1 MVFPDQTNH
10 HGTLFGGEALSMMAT
25 AGAIAATRRAR
36 RPVVLASS
44 GTIDF
49 HAPVPHGSIVDV
61 AARVARVGRSSLQVE
76 VDLDAEDLLSG
87 DRRRSTTGRFVFV
100 AVDELGKPVPV
111 EAVATEGDD
120 ATSETTRTTELVLPG
135 QTNHHGTLFGG
146 EAMRLLDATA
156 FVAATRHARRPL
168 VTARSEQIDFRSPV
182 SVGELVHVQA
192 AVVETG
198 RTSLVVEADAAAE
211 NPLTGERRH
220 CTRGRFVM
228 VTARADR

>member
-10 HGTLFGGEALSMMAT
+10 HGTFFGGEALSMMAS

-44 GTIDF
+44 GRIDF

-61 AARVARVGRSSLQVE
+61 TARVPRVGRSSLQVE
-76 VDLDAEDLLSG
+76 VDLDSEDLLSG

-111 EAVATEGDD
+111 EAVATESDD
-120 ATSETTRTTELVLPG
+120 ATSEATHTTELVLPG

-146 EAMRLLDATA
+146 DAMRLLDATA

-168 VTARSEQIDFRSPV
+168 VTARSEQIDFRSPSRWASSCTV
-182 SVGELVHVQA
+182 MRRSSTRARRRLWSR
-192 AVVETG
+192 
-198 RTSLVVEADAAAE
+198 RT
-211 NPLTGERRH
+211 R
-220 CTRGRFVM
+220 
-228 VTARADR
+228 